1 MDAGD
6 PIFGAYSFM
15 DRALS
20 GPSPSANLVGVW
32 KGKGFRN

>member
-15 DRALS
+15 DRELPF
-20 GPSPSANLVGVW
+20 PSPSANLVGFW
-32 KGKGFRN
+32 KGKG